1 MKKAKKMADGGM
13 ASLGNLTGV
22 GNTSMPNQ
30 NMTSGVSDINN
41 KVSNING
48 SLDNISGAIGDPQQ
62 NMPASAAY
70 KRGGAI
76 KLFASKVSTSKKN
89 KSNSN
94 W

>member
-48 SLDNISGAIGDPQQ
+48 SLDNISGAIGDPTQ
-62 NMPASAAY
+62 NMPVGAAY
-70 KRGGAI
+70 KKGGAI
-76 KLFASKVSTSKKN
+76 KLSKVSTSKKN

>member
-1 MKKAKKMADGGM
+1 MKKTKKMATGGM
-13 ASLGNLTGV
+13 ASLGGMTGT
-22 GNTSMPNQ
+22 GNTTMPNQ

-48 SLDNISGAIGDPQQ
+48 SLDNISGEIGDPMQD
-62 NMPASAAY
+62 MPTGAAY

-76 KLFASKVSTSKKN
+76 KLTKVSTSKKN